1 MADFD
6 AEDWNQAVEDVRGDE
21 NHQRIDEAP
30 TINQRLGRF
39 TVVCLILNRTI
50 GKVHFTILRHF
61 RSYTDAFNL

>member
-30 TINQRLGRF
+30 TTNQRLGRF

-50 GKVHFTILRHF
+50 GKVHFTIL
-61 RSYTDAFNL
+61 